1 MSFDS
6 DLLKPDWP
14 APANV
19 RALSTT
25 RAGGVSQPPWNS
37 LNLGDHVGDNPD
49 HVRTNRERLAQA
61 SGLKPDSIGWLKQVH
76 GTDVVELTPATV
88 AKVPTA
94 DASFTRHAGIACAI
108 LTADCLPV
116 IVADEDGT
124 VVGAA
129 HAGWRGLCD
138 GVIEHLVTAMAV
150 EPTRLKAWLGPAIAP
165 THFEVGPEV
174 RDAFLVADPEAANA
188 FHTGGARPG
197 HFMADIYALATQRLN
212 RLGITSVSGGGLCTV
227 SDNARFF
234 SYRRDGQT
242 GRMATLVWLSQPEI
256 SLG

>member
-1 MSFDS
+1 MSFDN

-14 APANV
+14 VPAKV

-25 RAGGVSQPPWNS
+25 RAGGVSQPPWGT

-49 HVRTNRERLAQA
+49 HVRTNRQRLADA
-61 SGLKPDSIGWLKQVH
+61 SGLHPDGIGWLKQVH

-94 DASFTRHAGIACAI
+94 DASFTRHPDIACAI

-116 IVADEDGT
+116 IVADERGT

-129 HAGWRGLCD
+129 HAGWRSLCG
-138 GVIEHLVTAMAV
+138 GVLENLVTAMAV
-150 EPTRLKAWLGPAIAP
+150 EPNTLQAWLGPAIGP
-165 THFEVGPEV
+165 DHFEVGPEV
-174 RDAFLVADPEAANA
+174 RDAFLASDPAAASA
-188 FHTGGARPG
+188 FHTSGARPG

-227 SDNARFF
+227 SDNDHFF
-234 SYRRDGQT
+234 SYRRDGHT
-242 GRMATLVWLSQPEI
+242 GRMATLVWLAGS
-256 SLG
+256 

>member
-1 MSFDS
+1 MSFDN

-14 APANV
+14 VPAKV

-25 RAGGVSQPPWNS
+25 RAGGVSQPPWGT
-37 LNLGDHVGDNPD
+37 LNLGDHVGDNLD
-49 HVRTNRERLAQA
+49 HVRTNRQRLADA
-61 SGLKPDSIGWLKQVH
+61 SGLHPDGIGWLKQVH

-94 DASFTRHAGIACAI
+94 DASFTRHPDIACAI

-116 IVADEDGT
+116 IVADERGT

-129 HAGWRGLCD
+129 HAGWRSLCG
-138 GVIEHLVTAMAV
+138 GVLENLVTAMAV
-150 EPTRLKAWLGPAIAP
+150 EPNTLQAWLGPAIGP
-165 THFEVGPEV
+165 DHFEVGPEV
-174 RDAFLVADPEAANA
+174 RDAFLAADPAAASA
-188 FHTGGARPG
+188 FHTSGARPG

-227 SDNARFF
+227 SDNDHFF
-234 SYRRDGQT
+234 SYRRDGHT
-242 GRMATLVWLSQPEI
+242 GRMATLVWLAGS
-256 SLG
+256 

>member
-1 MSFDS
+1 MSFDN

-14 APANV
+14 VPAKV

-25 RAGGVSQPPWNS
+25 RAGGVSQPPWGT

-49 HVRTNRERLAQA
+49 HVRTNRQRLADA
-61 SGLKPDSIGWLKQVH
+61 SGLHPDGIGWLKQVH

-94 DASFTRHAGIACAI
+94 DASFTRHPDIACAI

-116 IVADEDGT
+116 IVADERGT

-129 HAGWRGLCD
+129 HAGWRSLCG
-138 GVIEHLVTAMAV
+138 GVLENLVTAMAV
-150 EPTRLKAWLGPAIAP
+150 EPNTLQAWLGPAIGP
-165 THFEVGPEV
+165 DHFEVGPEV
-174 RDAFLVADPEAANA
+174 RDAFLAADPAAASA
-188 FHTGGARPG
+188 FHTSGARPG

-227 SDNARFF
+227 SDNDHFF
-234 SYRRDGQT
+234 SYRRDGHT
-242 GRMATLVWLSQPEI
+242 GRMATLVWLAGS
-256 SLG
+256 